1 MLNKWVLSE
10 LAYGISHDGSDYK
23 SSTYP
28 LRNKQH
34 QLFYYSRHLDDAVI
48 TKIGSVMGKNYIKKY
63 RYRFAD
69 ECFELDVYNRAVSR
83 GYGLANCQVCRIAC
97 IYRVGNDCLALGE
110 NKTDAD

>member
-1 MLNKWVLSE
+1 MPNKWVLSE
-10 LAYGISHDGSDYK
+10 LAYGISHDGSDCK

-48 TKIGSVMGKNYIKKY
+48 TKTGSVMGKNYIKKY

-69 ECFELDVYNRAVSR
+69 ECFGPDVYNRAVS
-83 GYGLANCQVCRIAC
+83 GEHGLANSQVGRIAC
-97 IYRVGNDCLALGE
+97 IYRPGNDCLALG
-110 NKTDAD
+110 KDKADPN